1 MELLKRTTKASYKD
15 LRDRDLVRYFRRK
28 ADEAAF
34 NELMNRHQ
42 AKIYSYI
49 YSMINNPETANDIFQ
64 EVFTKVV
71 TKMDDTYNE
80 QGKWIAWVM
89 RIAHNAT
96 IDHIRK
102 QKRYIDVNSWYDED
116 DSRSDYFDRMTDESW
131 VDADEQLVESET
143 KSSLMAHIAK
153 LPEEQR
159 TVVLLRHYYEMP
171 FKEIAELTNVSINTA
186 LGRMRYALINLRKHF
201 EEEDNMSSN
210 MQINDEDCIR
220 YLMREMDPSE
230 EIEFEREMMSNEN
243 LLIEVE
249 SLRSTYNKVKKLPL
263 KQTPQDLLSKVKEQ
277 AVMDQRK
284 KLRSSYFMI
293 GWLG

>member
-1 MELLKRTTKASYKD
+1 MELVKRNTGNKSYSKLKD
-15 LRDRDLVRYFRRK
+15 QELVRLFRRK
-28 ADEAAF
+28 ADEYAF

-42 AKIYSYI
+42 AKVYSYI

-64 EVFTKVV
+64 ETFTKVI

-102 QKRYIDVNSWYDED
+102 QKRYIDVNSWYDEEGAK
-116 DSRSDYFDRMTDESW
+116 SDYFDRLEDSSV
-131 VDADEQLVESET
+131 VDADDQMVVSET
-143 KSSLMAHIAK
+143 NASLMNHITK

-186 LGRMRYALINLRKHF
+186 LGRMRYALINLRKYF
-201 EEEDNMSSN
+201 DEERQLE
-210 MQINDEDCIR
+210 
-220 YLMREMDPSE
+220 
-230 EIEFEREMMSNEN
+230 
-243 LLIEVE
+243 
-249 SLRSTYNKVKKLPL
+249 L
-263 KQTPQDLLSKVKEQ
+263 KHAKQ
-277 AVMDQRK
+277 
-284 KLRSSYFMI
+284 
-293 GWLG
+293 